1 MKFCSAM
8 LLLSLAALR
17 LVCGLSSFSGL
28 EVNKTCL
35 VAGAIYVFRDSSLLV
50 GVEGY
55 FAGYNVAY
63 CLGSDDR
70 VVRVHPTMEERVA
83 AILTRLHLAE
93 VEASWDSHTLL
104 DIHNHVA
111 DDCLCVPWYEEL
123 DVTEQWL
130 EDLKTFGRNLH
141 DLLDKED
148 EDELFYTINQHLE
161 LSDLI
166 MSYVYV
172 MQVIKIGVE
181 WNIFA
186 FVEDIKNNVQ
196 LPNDIMEEIHL
207 YVAQVIASL
216 RDRCSEERKVVPD
229 VLSNSFHS
237 SLRFLLASIALS
249 SPIEPAESHYN
260 VNLVTL
266 HRSHLHQTT

>member
-8 LLLSLAALR
+8 LLLSFAALHF
-17 LVCGLSSFSGL
+17 VCGLSSFTDL
-28 EVNKTCL
+28 EVN
-35 VAGAIYVFRDSSLLV
+35 
-50 GVEGY
+50 
-55 FAGYNVAY
+55 
-63 CLGSDDR
+63 DDR
-70 VVRVHPTMEERVA
+70 AVRVYPTMEEWVA

-93 VEASWDSHTLL
+93 VEASWDSHTPL
-104 DIHNHVA
+104 DIHSHVA
-111 DDCLCVPWYEEL
+111 DRVIDRVVKTFHPCNDQRFNLEGRYPGFQDCWCVPWYEEL

-141 DLLDKED
+141 DLLDRED

-172 MQVIKIGVE
+172 MQVIKIGVV
-181 WNIFA
+181 WNVFA

-207 YVAQVIASL
+207 HVAQAIASL

-229 VLSNSFHS
+229 VMSNSFHS

-249 SPIEPAESHYN
+249 SPIEPAESHYSF
-260 VNLVTL
+260 NLVTL

>member
-8 LLLSLAALR
+8 LLLSFAALHF
-17 LVCGLSSFSGL
+17 VCGLSSFTDL
-28 EVNKTCL
+28 EVN
-35 VAGAIYVFRDSSLLV
+35 
-50 GVEGY
+50 
-55 FAGYNVAY
+55 
-63 CLGSDDR
+63 DDR
-70 VVRVHPTMEERVA
+70 AVRVYPTMEEWVA

-93 VEASWDSHTLL
+93 VEASWDSHTPL
-104 DIHNHVA
+104 DIHIHVA
-111 DDCLCVPWYEEL
+111 DDCWCVPWYEEL

-141 DLLDKED
+141 DLLDRED

-172 MQVIKIGVE
+172 MQVIKIGVV
-181 WNIFA
+181 WNVFA

-207 YVAQVIASL
+207 HVAQAIASL
-216 RDRCSEERKVVPD
+216 RTIIAMLNSPPATQCKMIFVFRDRCSEERKVVPD
-229 VLSNSFHS
+229 VMSNSFHS

-249 SPIEPAESHYN
+249 SPIEPAESHYSF
-260 VNLVTL
+260 NLVTL
-266 HRSHLHQTT
+266 HRSHSHQTT